1 MRTVSGFMSMG
12 SSVRRIA
19 LPEASGARLGLVL
32 PLLLSASLAGCSSDV
47 SRFDFPAF
55 GLTNSTT
62 PVPSEPVVAAPPS
75 ETYGGGYAAP
85 AGDGGYA
92 YKGPTVFDGGSASAP
107 EADTGYTTNQGGPYA
122 GTARKNVQVARLPDV
137 PDDQGAGGVY
147 GDAGGYDTSVSSGGY
162 QTDGNAVIV
171 RPGDSL
177 YKIARDYNVSISE
190 LMRANNMASPSVRI
204 GQRITVP
211 TMGSKR
217 AAKSLYKS
225 KPVQASRAPETSADL
240 DSGSDTGGYADGGSY
255 KVKSGDS
262 LYSIARRLNVKPEAL
277 ARVNGIDD
285 ASKLKL
291 GQVLRV
297 PAGSDEGDVAEA
309 SPPRKR
315 VAAVDPSTAVDA
327 SDNGVGEASPSDDDD
342 QAATP
347 AEDSTDE
354 SAGSTDEVAAKS
366 TDDDSEPEARTDTQ
380 FRWPVKGRIIGKF
393 GEMQDGARNDGINVA
408 VPLGTEVKAAENG
421 VVAYA
426 GEELKGYGKLVLIRH
441 ADNWV
446 SAYAH
451 NDEITVKRGDTVS
464 RGQVIAKAGKTG
476 DVDQP
481 QLHFE
486 LRKGSQPM
494 DPLPH
499 MAGG

>member
-1 MRTVSGFMSMG
+1 
-12 SSVRRIA
+12 
-19 LPEASGARLGLVL
+19 
-32 PLLLSASLAGCSSDV
+32 V

-62 PVPSEPVVAAPPS
+62 PVPSEPVAAAPPS
-75 ETYGGGYAAP
+75 ATFDGGYGAP

-92 YKGPTVFDGGSASAP
+92 YKGPSVFDSAP
-107 EADTGYTTNQGGPYA
+107 APAAVDSGYSTYQGGPYA

-137 PDDQGAGGVY
+137 SSEQGTGGVY
-147 GDAGGYDTSVSSGGY
+147 GDAGGYDTSASSGGGY
-162 QTDGNAVIV
+162 ETDGDAVIV

-190 LMRANNMASPSVRI
+190 LMRANNMASPAVKI

-211 TMGSKR
+211 AMGVKR
-217 AAKSLYKS
+217 APKRLYKT
-225 KPVQASRAPETSADL
+225 KPVLAKRAPES
-240 DSGSDTGGYADGGSY
+240 SGDFDAGGYDDGGSY
-255 KVKSGDS
+255 TVKSGDS
-262 LYSIARRLNVKPEAL
+262 LYGIARRMNVKPDAL
-277 ARVNGIDD
+277 ARANGIGTG
-285 ASKLKL
+285 SILKP

-297 PAGSDEGDVAEA
+297 PGGGEAAVADAE
-309 SPPRKR
+309 PPRKR
-315 VAAVDPSTAVDA
+315 IAAVSPSTAVDA
-327 SDNGVGEASPSDDDD
+327 ADSGADETTASDDDGSY
-342 QAATP
+342 APPT
-347 AEDSTDE
+347 EDVSE
-354 SAGSTDEVAAKS
+354 EGAGSTDEVAARS
-366 TDDDSEPEARTDTQ
+366 TEEDAEPEARTDAQ
-380 FRWPVKGRIIGKF
+380 FRWPVKGRIIGKY
-393 GEMQDGARNDGINVA
+393 GEMLDGARNDGVNIA

-464 RGQVIAKAGKTG
+464 RGQVIAKAGKSG